1 MAQLVAAEA
10 GAGVAVVVVVLT
22 EAEGALS
29 LHSLL
34 QAVLGDV
41 PLLAASEALHQSVL
55 VVLLFQALEVP

>member
-1 MAQLVAAEA
+1 M
-10 GAGVAVVVVVLT
+10 VVVLT